1 MDQFCKKILV
11 GGINMRKKI
20 TLMFFLI
27 FILSIIS
34 IITVSADTKNYGL
47 ADDGYVPSFPE
58 ENDKQSRNV
67 FPSKYDPRE
76 NNSVTSVKNQGYL
89 GTCWDFSSIGTM
101 EQVVYKQTGIK
112 YDYSEEALRFALSNK
127 LSSKVQ
133 KAIPDIGLYK
143 RAEDDGGI
151 FYAALQYLSIPNN
164 AISKNINWLSPNLDR
179 DVPYNNVKS
188 VDMDTVW
195 YDNMS
200 TSYANAYV
208 TGAHYER
215 YLSTES
221 DSDFGIDS
229 NYYKNI
235 QKVKNIITRYGG
247 FSLSF
252 QSTNLNESTNAFYSD
267 YMPKKCGHAVVCVG
281 WDDNYSKDNFIKKPT
296 QDGAWLVKNS
306 WGTNNVENGFY
317 WISYEDKSLFY
328 NNSIDVIDEVSK
340 VSKNEKTLAYDYTP
354 MYGMDKFKI
363 VAPNSNNAYMANIYN
378 ISNLLDTYG
387 TVNKVTFYTGNIEAD
402 YDVYIVP
409 LGLSQGIDNV
419 ANYGDSLA
427 SGHIDY
433 EGWYTAHLNKEYYI
447 PDGTKKLAVVI
458 RFSNDSSSY
467 MKIIYNTETNSDV
480 NYTSCLNVGES
491 FYYDSNNSWKDL
503 SNGVSNTDSGN
514 FCIRPTL
521 VRREEITQD
530 SSLSEYT
537 KDYSGSSVKVNI
549 NLNGNLLY
557 RITDNY
563 GNILYQ
569 DQDYL
574 LTDKSDD
581 GSIVRFTAKNQY
593 LSDME
598 VGEKRVI
605 IFEFTDGE
613 NQTLVITRKV
623 NIPTVYIS
631 GISAYGQTLNAHLLD
646 GYDAGDDVNYQ
657 WQRSSDGVSWNN
669 IDGANDSTYTIKLND
684 INNYLRVFV
693 SSKTDG
699 IYFYGQARYSSNSS
713 DIVTIVYGD
722 VNLDGSVSI
731 KDVALLEKYISG
743 QEDFT
748 TYQLVLA
755 DVNGDG
761 IVDQLDKKLISQY
774 VNKEIFKFPVEA

>member
-1 MDQFCKKILV
+1 
-11 GGINMRKKI
+11 
-20 TLMFFLI
+20 
-27 FILSIIS
+27 
-34 IITVSADTKNYGL
+34 
-47 ADDGYVPSFPE
+47 
-58 ENDKQSRNV
+58 
-67 FPSKYDPRE
+67 
-76 NNSVTSVKNQGYL
+76 
-89 GTCWDFSSIGTM
+89 
-101 EQVVYKQTGIK
+101 
-112 YDYSEEALRFALSNK
+112 
-127 LSSKVQ
+127 
-133 KAIPDIGLYK
+133 
-143 RAEDDGGI
+143 
-151 FYAALQYLSIPNN
+151 
-164 AISKNINWLSPNLDR
+164 
-179 DVPYNNVKS
+179 
-188 VDMDTVW
+188 
-195 YDNMS
+195 
-200 TSYANAYV
+200 
-208 TGAHYER
+208 
-215 YLSTES
+215 
-221 DSDFGIDS
+221 
-229 NYYKNI
+229 
-235 QKVKNIITRYGG
+235 
-247 FSLSF
+247 
-252 QSTNLNESTNAFYSD
+252 
-267 YMPKKCGHAVVCVG
+267 
-281 WDDNYSKDNFIKKPT
+281 
-296 QDGAWLVKNS
+296 
-306 WGTNNVENGFY
+306 
-317 WISYEDKSLFY
+317 
-328 NNSIDVIDEVSK
+328 
-340 VSKNEKTLAYDYTP
+340 
-354 MYGMDKFKI
+354 
-363 VAPNSNNAYMANIYN
+363 MANVHYFQI
-378 ISNLLDTYG
+378 LLP
-387 TVNKVTFYTGNIEAD
+387 A
-402 YDVYIVP
+402 
-409 LGLSQGIDNV
+409 L
-419 ANYGDSLA
+419 
-427 SGHIDY
+427 
-433 EGWYTAHLNKEYYI
+433 
-447 PDGTKKLAVVI
+447 
-458 RFSNDSSSY
+458 
-467 MKIIYNTETNSDV
+467 
-480 NYTSCLNVGES
+480 
-491 FYYDSNNSWKDL
+491 
-503 SNGVSNTDSGN
+503 NGVSNTDSGN

-731 KDVALLEKYISG
+731 RDVALLEKYISG